1 MPPPTV
7 PTTTPFAFH
16 NDIKCSVLD
25 KESSI
30 TYLDLSFET
39 KLYLPPTE
47 CPPGEASPKV
57 KAPRLDR
64 YVRPS
69 EWSPAR
75 KNIMLC
81 IACVATIFASFA
93 ASAYSP
99 GAEQMAEEFHVSHV
113 AVMVGITSF
122 NMGFA
127 LAPMALAPFSE
138 VRGRKPVFLASG
150 IVFLVCNICCAVTPT
165 YAGMLIS
172 RFFAGVGSSTFSTMV
187 GGLVADIYH
196 ARDRNLPMALFS
208 GAAVFG
214 VGLGPL
220 LAGFI
225 AQGTTWRWIFHVQT
239 VVIGVVLAVMAVCF
253 RESREDVILRS
264 KARALNHWYESREQ
278 VGLFDH
284 YQSPSATSPQRVR
297 WKTQTSAVSAPL
309 REQVVAS
316 LTRPFC
322 LLFTDAVVFFFSLW
336 AAFSWSVLYICL
348 SSIPLVFE
356 QVHGFSPAQS
366 NAVFASSCIA
376 CLVATALGTVQED
389 LTRKLLILR
398 TTIKDEPETRL
409 YGSCLQGPLLPIG
422 LLMFGWTS
430 SPSIHWIVPTI
441 AIGVATMGILSIYL
455 AVFNYL
461 ADVYGTSASS
471 AIAAQSFCRN
481 ALGGVFP
488 LVTTQMYKAMTT
500 GGASSFLGG
509 FAALLSFV
517 PWVLVFYG
525 KRFRER
531 RSVCSK

>member
-7 PTTTPFAFH
+7 PTATPSAFH
-16 NDIKCSVLD
+16 KDIKCPALD

-30 TYLDLSFET
+30 TYLDLNFET
-39 KLYLPPTE
+39 KLSLPPTKR
-47 CPPGEASPKV
+47 PLGEASPKV
-57 KAPRLDR
+57 KAPKLDR

-75 KNIMLC
+75 KNVMLC

-127 LAPMALAPFSE
+127 IAPMALAPFSE

-264 KARALNHWYESREQ
+264 KAQALNHWYESREQ

-284 YQSPSATSPQRVR
+284 YHSPSTTPPQRIR
-297 WKTQTSAVSAPL
+297 WKIETGAVSAPL
-309 REQVVAS
+309 RKQVAVS

-348 SSIPLVFE
+348 SSIPLVFG
-356 QVHGFSPAQS
+356 QTHGFDPAQS
-366 NAVFASSCIA
+366 NAVFASSCIG

-389 LTRKLLILR
+389 LTRKLLR
-398 TTIKDEPETRL
+398 TTVKNEPETRL

-422 LLMFGWTS
+422 LFMFGWTS
-430 SPSIHWIVPTI
+430 YPSIHWMVPTI

-525 KRFRER
+525 KRFREG
-531 RSVCSK
+531 RSVYSK